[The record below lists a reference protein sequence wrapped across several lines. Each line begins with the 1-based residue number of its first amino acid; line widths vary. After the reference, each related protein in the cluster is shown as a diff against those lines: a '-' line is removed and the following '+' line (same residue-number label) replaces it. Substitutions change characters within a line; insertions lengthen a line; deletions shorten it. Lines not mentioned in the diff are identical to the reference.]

1 MMLSLSVGTVGR
13 TTVGAVRM
21 EIDWGRRTWSVGAR
35 QPGWTQSR
43 LPERGPLEVRPTGAL
58 WLLEP
63 IARALMITIDN
74 GPTGPLDSAHRTGNG
89 TLCDVTNPQWPVTKL
104 SWSREEASTSGP
116 AASASAPIRTQA
128 VAVCTRNLP
137 ASGVQEPANCVE
149 STPGKKKGA
158 DGATGCGGFPGW
170 MIKELGAEK
179 FSKQTITVKWTAPD
193 GAQKQATIGVTS
205 PTIGWEQ
212 LALGIE
218 KARGSPPGTLWK
230 LYTPGGPRPLPGDIY
245 TLKKPSG
252 AFRHVGVIIDPTGS
266 AWKTADGGQGL
277 GFAVG
282 FRARTFDPSTGKLE
296 GEDKQPAFLKGWVD
310 LEALLEKT

>member
-1 MMLSLSVGTVGR
+1 MLLLSVEAVGR
-13 TTVGAVRM
+13 VNVGSVRM
-21 EIDWGRRTWSVGAR
+21 EVDWTRRSWSVGAE
-35 QPGWTQSR
+35 QWGWVRAR
-43 LPERGPLEVRPTGAL
+43 LPGQGPFQVRPNGAL
-58 WLLEP
+58 WLMEP
-63 IARALMITIDN
+63 VARALMVTIDN
-74 GPTGPLDSAHRTGNG
+74 GPTSPVDVSHRTGSG
-89 TLCDVTNPQWPVTKL
+89 TLCDVTNPQWPVAKL
-104 SWSREEASTSGP
+104 SWSREETG
-116 AASASAPIRTQA
+116 AADLAPIRKQA
-128 VAVCTRNLP
+128 VAVCTANLP

-170 MIKELGAEK
+170 MIKQLGPEK
-179 FSKQTITVKWTAPD
+179 FSKHTMTVKWTAPD
-193 GAQKQATIGVTS
+193 GSQKQATIGVTS

-212 LALGIE
+212 LGLGIE
-218 KARGSPPGTLWK
+218 KARGAAPGTVWK

-245 TLKKPSG
+245 TLKKPNG

-282 FRARTFDPSTGKLE
+282 FRPRTFDPTTGLLE

-310 LEALLEKT
+310 LEALLER

>member
-1 MMLSLSVGTVGR
+1 MMLVLSVGTVGR
-13 TTVGAVRM
+13 VVVGSVRV
-21 EIDWGRRTWSVGAR
+21 EIDWGRRLWSVASR
-35 QPGWTQSR
+35 PSSWTQAR
-43 LPERGPLEVRPTGAL
+43 LPERGPLQARPNGAL

-74 GPTGPLDSAHRTGNG
+74 APTGPLDAARRTGNG

-104 SWSREEASTSGP
+104 SWSREEAGG
-116 AASASAPIRTQA
+116 AAGLASIRTQA
-128 VAVCTRNLP
+128 VAVCVANLP

-170 MIKELGAEK
+170 MIKQLGAEK
-179 FSKQTITVKWTAPD
+179 FSKHTTTVRWTAPD
-193 GAQKQATIGVTS
+193 GSQKQATIGVTS

-245 TLKKPSG
+245 TLKKPGG
-252 AFRHVGVIIDPTGS
+252 AFRHVGVIIDTTGS
-266 AWKTADGGQGL
+266 AWKTADGGQGQ

-282 FRARTFDPSTGKLE
+282 FRPRSFDPGTGRLE

-310 LEALLEKT
+310 LEALLER